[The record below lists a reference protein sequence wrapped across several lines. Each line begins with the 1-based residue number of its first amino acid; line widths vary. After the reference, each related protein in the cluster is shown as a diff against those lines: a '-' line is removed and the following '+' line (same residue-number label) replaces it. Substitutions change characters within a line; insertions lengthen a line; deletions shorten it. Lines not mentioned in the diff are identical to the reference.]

1 MEDIWEMEFSGC
13 NSAGE
18 YRRRKTAAE
27 GERLMRKIL
36 ASLLAASLIASMS
49 VSALAETE
57 IPEASPETPAGD
69 SVTPGETSK
78 ADSPEDDTTGDAAP
92 AAGESA
98 KSEAPAA
105 EEKTGGDESTKDPAG
120 DASGE
125 QNMDMEEAA
134 GKAETLK
141 TPAAEERAGKA
152 AAEVTYPALQTDG
165 QTSPNATLRVT
176 QGDKGASQDVEL
188 TGDIVYYPVTGAG
201 NPAGYMVGFTVVPP
215 TAPSGY
221 TLSHGANSKTK
232 YSSTG
237 GTNNTDGKWVVTGAW
252 HTDNDGK
259 FHVYFMPTA
268 TQKTY
273 TLKVQWT
280 YTQTDKEDIYYTVTY
295 NVDASKAT
303 FEDVKQNA
311 TAGALTLD
319 AATGGSNR
327 GNLSNTGTD
336 YTLSNGK
343 IAYYPANP
351 TVGNPAG
358 NMIGLVIDPPKA
370 GGSKLIDPDKTK
382 TTYDISGGESNGTGV
397 KPAWFDSSSD
407 KSHPGAFHVY
417 PRPTKGNETFTI
429 KANWVDTQGES
440 FPVTYT
446 LKLESITLEAKPA
459 PLKLTYKGVKVA
471 DSNEMV
477 NLTGYNGAAEIEKG
491 AILSSVSIPDPTLDG
506 YVFAG
511 WYTDEQL
518 NTAADFTKAI
528 TADTTLYAKFT
539 KALAPNTVAEAVADS
554 NVQKALSEPEKMSDP
569 EKAAA
574 KKAIEDVLSE
584 AGSAANL
591 DQASTPAQI
600 ETLDKAY
607 QAVAGITVTEKT
619 ENTDKENSIPSAA
632 VVSGAALAAG
642 SSAKDQTV
650 ALKIEKATETI
661 SNSYMENVL
670 GANTQVAQA
679 IQAKVTLVYN
689 SSTEVTA
696 PKAPVTLGLEIP
708 DGFNTSRLVV
718 LKMDKGAVKKFTPK
732 VDTIGGK
739 KYAVVTVTEFSTFA
753 LVETEPTGGGG
764 NVTPNP
770 TPSYNTGTGSG
781 GGGGGGS
788 SSSGKGASIFS
799 KLTSSINGIL
809 KMQLSGGKNAGTAAT
824 VSAPWTAAAAKSATS
839 SAIGKAVDNRA
850 SVGLRNVTTISP
862 DILSSVASQASKAG
876 VTATLTADTMDG
888 AAVGARVY
896 IDAAAAAK
904 LGREI
909 NVSAVIGNAAVEKAL
924 SGAYKNKL
932 AVLDLGQTGTFGMN
946 VSIAARLNLSGMD
959 TAKLVFYSYNA
970 KTKQLVELTAPAYW
984 IDTNGYIHFT
994 TTMGNCIIVSNGPLV
1009 QK

>member
-1 MEDIWEMEFSGC
+1 
-13 NSAGE
+13 
-18 YRRRKTAAE
+18 
-27 GERLMRKIL
+27 MRKIL

-57 IPEASPETPAGD
+57 IPEANPEAPAGD

-78 ADSPEDDTTGDAAP
+78 ADSPEEEPTGDAAP
-92 AAGESA
+92 AEGENA

-105 EEKTGGDESTKDPAG
+105 EEKTSGDEIAKDPAE
-120 DASGE
+120 DASGK
-125 QNMDMEEAA
+125 QDMAPEEAT
-134 GKAETLK
+134 GKADALK
-141 TPAAEERAGKA
+141 TPAAEERAGETTA
-152 AAEVTYPALQTDG
+152 QVTYPALQTDG
-165 QTSPNATLRVT
+165 QTSPRVT
-176 QGDKGASQDVEL
+176 LSVTKGENGENQDVAL

-221 TLSHGANSKTK
+221 TLSHGKGGKTK

-252 HTDNDGK
+252 HTDNNGK

-273 TLKVQWT
+273 TLNVQWT
-280 YTQTDKEDIYYTVTY
+280 YTKSNEADVYYTVTY

-303 FEDVKQNA
+303 LEDVKQNA
-311 TAGALTLD
+311 TAGTLTLD
-319 AATGGSNR
+319 ADTGGSNR
-327 GNLSNTGTD
+327 GTLSNTGTD
-336 YTLSNGK
+336 YTLSNGT

-417 PRPTKGNETFTI
+417 PRPTKGDETFII

-446 LKLESITLEAKPA
+446 LKLENITLDAKPA

-471 DSNEMV
+471 ASNETV
-477 NLTGYNGAAEIEKG
+477 DLTGYNGAAEIEKG

-511 WYTDEQL
+511 WYTDERL

-528 TADTTLYAKFT
+528 TTDTTLYAKFT

-607 QAVAGITVTEKT
+607 QVAAGITVTPEA
-619 ENTDKENSIPSAA
+619 DNSGEGIPSAA

-642 SSAKDQTV
+642 SAANGQTV
-650 ALKIEKATETI
+650 ELKIEKATETI

-781 GGGGGGS
+781 GGGGGGGS
-788 SSSGKGASIFS
+788 SSSSKGASIFS

-850 SVGLRNVTTISP
+850 SIGLRNVTTISP
-862 DILSSVASQASKAG
+862 DILSSVASQAAKAG

-932 AVLDLGQTGTFGMN
+932 AILDLGQTGTFGMN
-946 VSIAARLNLSGMD
+946 VGIAARLNLSGMD

-1009 QK
+1009 RK